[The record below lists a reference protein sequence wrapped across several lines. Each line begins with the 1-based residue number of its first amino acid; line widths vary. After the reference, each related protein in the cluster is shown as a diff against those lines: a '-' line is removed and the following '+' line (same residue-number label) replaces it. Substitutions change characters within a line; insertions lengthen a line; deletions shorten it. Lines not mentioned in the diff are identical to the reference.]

1 MLKRLA
7 RPLLNYINHHF
18 ADIHQ
23 HIEHV
28 DKKVDEHLIAPKSS
42 PQFPVSVHWN
52 YDMLSRDERMMM
64 LLGGLHAMRVKA
76 LPITTPIHE
85 AEFSVF
91 SQMGEDGII
100 QFLIA
105 HLPNIPK
112 TFVEFGV
119 ENYVESN
126 TRFLLKQDYW
136 RGLVLD
142 GSESAIAYIRA
153 DEVSWR
159 HNLTSTCA
167 FITKDNIN
175 ALISEA
181 GFSGEIGILSIDI
194 DGNDYWIWSAIQG
207 INPVVVICEYN
218 ATFGDEHAITIPYQA
233 DFNRTQAHFSN
244 LYFGASLPALCELA
258 HKKGYDFVGCNRI
271 GSNAFFV
278 RRDTRHGFRS
288 LTAKEGFIPAQFS
301 ESRNEAGDLSFLK
314 RQSRL
319 EQIADCLVYDVIT
332 NKTQLI
338 REQFQLSKD

>member
-1 MLKRLA
+1 MFKRLA

-28 DKKVDEHLIAPKSS
+28 DKKINEHLISPKSS

-64 LLGGLHAMRVKA
+64 LLGGLHSTRVKA

-142 GSESAIAYIRA
+142 GQESAIEYIRA
-153 DEVSWR
+153 DAVSWR
-159 HNLTSTCA
+159 HNLTAKYA
-167 FITKDNIN
+167 FITKENIN
-175 ALISEA
+175 QLISEA
-181 GFSGEIGILSIDI
+181 GFSGEIGILSVDI
-194 DGNDYWIWSAIQG
+194 DGNDYWIWDAIQVV
-207 INPVVVICEYN
+207 NPMVVICEYN
-218 ATFGDEHAITIPYQA
+218 ATFGDEHAITVPYQA
-233 DFNRTQAHFSN
+233 DFNRTKAHFSN
-244 LYFGASLPALCELA
+244 LYFGASLPALCKLA
-258 HKKGYDFVGCNRI
+258 HQKGYDFVGCNRI

-278 RRDTRHGFRS
+278 RRDTGHEFRS

-301 ESRNEAGDLSFLK
+301 ESRDEAGDLSFLK
-314 RQSRL
+314 GQSRL
-319 EQIADCLVYDVIT
+319 EQIADCLVYDVMT
-332 NKTQLI
+332 GKTQII